1 MAHVF
6 TVHNDVL
13 WLKEAQIR
21 LTPLKLRQIKTPGI
35 ASAAAAAAA
44 AAAAPALHGRIKCLN
59 NGYTYT

>member
-44 AAAAPALHGRIKCLN
+44 APALHGRIKCLN
-59 NGYTYT
+59 NGSTYT